1 MLHVELVYLQIE
13 PPRSV
18 QDTNRTMQE
27 TRRTEP
33 LIKQTVP
40 FTNRTL
46 PHKKRARNVAYCSQ
60 NELYRAKARS
70 DIYARPAPN
79 DQRSVPYGAIILQ
92 LPYTLY

>member
-33 LIKQTVP
+33 LIKQIMP
-40 FTNRTL
+40 FTNRTV
-46 PHKKRARNVAYCSQ
+46 PHKKRARNIAYCSQ
-60 NELYRAKARS
+60 IELCNN
-70 DIYARPAPN
+70 IYEGPAPN
-79 DQRSVPYGAIILQ
+79 DHRSVLYRAIILR
-92 LPYTLY
+92 LP